1 MLLLQL
7 ILALAVGKTGT
18 IEGKITVH
26 KKDGS
31 DKIDYSDV
39 VIYVADVAEPPHSS
53 PAPAAA
59 AIATGAEIRQRGRQ
73 FAPRVTAVAAGTTV
87 AFPNDD
93 SLEHNVFSHSA
104 NAEFDLGRFGRG
116 PGKRQLF
123 DKVGVAEIFC
133 NIHKEMV
140 SYIVVAPSGLFAVTG
155 PDGSFSIKGVAPG
168 RHRLVLWERFARPRA
183 VELTVDVAATG
194 STAVQFDV
202 REQLDGELPHKNK
215 FGVGYTPIYH

>member
-31 DKIDYSDV
+31 DKRDYSDV
-39 VIYVADVAEPPHSS
+39 VVYVADVAEPPHPSA
-53 PAPAAA
+53 AP
-59 AIATGAEIRQRGRQ
+59 AEIRQRGRQ

-87 AFPNDD
+87 AFPNED

-104 NAEFDLGRFGRG
+104 NAEFDLGRFGPG

-183 VELTVDVAATG
+183 VELTIDVAATG

-202 REQLDGELPHKNK
+202 QEQLDGELPHKNK
-215 FGVGYTPIYH
+215 FGVGYTPLYR